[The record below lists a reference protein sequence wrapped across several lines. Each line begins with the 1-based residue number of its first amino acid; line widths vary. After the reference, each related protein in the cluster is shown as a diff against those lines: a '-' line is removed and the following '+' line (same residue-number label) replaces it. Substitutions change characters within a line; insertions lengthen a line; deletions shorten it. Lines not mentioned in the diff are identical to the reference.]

1 MNTFQRVASTIM
13 LAVLAAAMLTCGA
26 RLAQGKTLPAGE
38 PLGNIVGYQ
47 ENPFIYNVG
56 AVTKAAPV
64 DGENLLI
71 TFSPLN
77 TYQQYS
83 EKIQFCGSPI
93 SLFDNKKNPVVLTYT
108 RQAYRIINGRGCHE
122 LVRVDNLGA
131 Q

>member
-1 MNTFQRVASTIM
+1 MNTFQRIAATVM
-13 LAVLAAAMLTCGA
+13 LATVAAAMMTCGA
-26 RLAQGKTLPAGE
+26 QLAHGKTFPAGE

-56 AVTKAAPV
+56 AVTKATPI

-77 TYQQYS
+77 TYQQYT

-93 SLFDNKKNPVVLTYT
+93 FLFNNKKNPVVLTYT
-108 RQAYRIINGRGCHE
+108 RQAYRIIGGRGCHE
-122 LVRVDNLGA
+122 LLRVDSLGA